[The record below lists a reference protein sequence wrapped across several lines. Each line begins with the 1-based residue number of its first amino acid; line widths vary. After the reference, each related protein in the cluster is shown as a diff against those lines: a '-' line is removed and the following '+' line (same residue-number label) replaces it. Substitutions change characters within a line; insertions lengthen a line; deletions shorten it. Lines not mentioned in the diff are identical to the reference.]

1 MITATAIALVVA
13 YGWQHGALWV
23 IAAAIGFSLHHAA
36 FGFTGQYRRML
47 ADRRSAGVRAQLVLV
62 AVTAVLFAAAFAALP
77 ELRGFVFPTGLALLL
92 GAFLFG
98 IGMQLGGGCGSGTLY
113 TAGGGQTRMWVTLAA
128 FIAGSTLAAWQWDA
142 WRTWPALPAIALS
155 ARFGILP
162 AVAVTLGVLGLLYA
176 AAAGL
181 EWRRHGSLEP
191 ITGRGTLVRGPWPRL
206 WGALAL
212 SLLGL
217 ATLLVAGRPW
227 AITAAFPLWGS
238 RLVEAIGL
246 DDPAFWPWWE
256 DPTRVETFLRPVL
269 ADRTSLMDAGVMAG
283 GFVAAMLAREPGRW
297 TRPRA
302 GEVAASILGGLLL
315 GIGAMLATGCNISA
329 FLAGVASFSLHGWA
343 WIVPAL
349 AGNAVGIRLRP
360 WFGLERRIPSLI

>member
-1 MITATAIALVVA
+1 MLISAAAIALVVT

-47 ADRRSAGVRAQLVLV
+47 AERRSAGVRAQLVLV
-62 AVTAVLFAAAFAALP
+62 AATAVLFAAAFAALP
-77 ELRGFVFPTGLALLL
+77 ELRGFVFPTGFALLL

-113 TAGGGQTRMWVTLAA
+113 TAGGGQMRMWITLAA
-128 FIAGSTLAAWQWDA
+128 FIAGSTLAAFQWDA
-142 WRTWPALPAIALS
+142 WRAWPALPAITLS
-155 ARFGILP
+155 ARFGALP
-162 AVAVTLGVLGLLYA
+162 AVAATLGVLGLLYA
-176 AAAGL
+176 AAAAI
-181 EWRRHGSLEP
+181 EWRRHGGLEP
-191 ITGRGTLVRGPWPRL
+191 ITGRGTLLRGPWPRL

-212 SLLGL
+212 ALLGL

-256 DPTRVETFLRPVL
+256 DPTRIETYLGPVL
-269 ADRTSLMDAGVMAG
+269 ADRTSLMDAGVIAG
-283 GFVAAMLAREPGRW
+283 GFVAAILAREPGRW

-302 GEVAASILGGLLL
+302 GEVAASVLGGLLL
-315 GIGAMLATGCNISA
+315 GVGAMLGSGCNISA
-329 FLAGVASFSLHGWA
+329 FLAGIASSSLHGWA

-349 AGNAVGIRLRP
+349 AGNALGVRLRP
-360 WFGLERRIPSLI
+360 RFGLSP